1 MIIYEAQRCFGNR
14 WCEISKLL
22 PGRTEN
28 AVKNRY
34 RSSIDSTSKVKL
46 IHCFG
51 RWNSC
56 AMKKWLKD
64 RNLEPGPNMNL
75 RNGSKAEMYQAVMNF
90 RRAISIAG
98 VELSAEA
105 NQALSAFNDDTSED
119 EYSDASV
126 ATGSVR
132 SVRSVRSD
140 PPEIDRDQ
148 MELNMFKEEAMLLL
162 KSNSSDSVMNTVLN
176 YDLNE
181 QNPSSFP
188 SDAVYSGNNM
198 YRAPIVIKE
207 EPERDGVSPF
217 QSLQP
222 EEYHVVD
229 ALHQIK
235 RSPYNDMISSPS
247 VPSAN
252 SFVSNAP
259 DTQQSKRQKSGIYIC
274 IFEMINVNF
283 LPRW

>member
-1 MIIYEAQRCFGNR
+1 
-14 WCEISKLL
+14 
-22 PGRTEN
+22 
-28 AVKNRY
+28 
-34 RSSIDSTSKVKL
+34 
-46 IHCFG
+46 
-51 RWNSC
+51 
-56 AMKKWLKD
+56 MKKWLKD

-90 RRAISIAG
+90 RRAIATAG

-148 MELNMFKEEAMLLL
+148 IELNMFKEEAMLLL

-176 YDLNE
+176 YDLND
-181 QNPSSFP
+181 QTPSNYGNDS
-188 SDAVYSGNNM
+188 VYSSA
-198 YRAPIVIKE
+198 YRVPIIIKE

-247 VPSAN
+247 VPTTN
-252 SFVSNAP
+252 SFVNNIP
-259 DTQQSKRQKSGIYIC
+259 DVQQSKRQKSG
-274 IFEMINVNF
+274 E
-283 LPRW
+283 LS

>member
-1 MIIYEAQRCFGNR
+1 
-14 WCEISKLL
+14 
-22 PGRTEN
+22 
-28 AVKNRY
+28 
-34 RSSIDSTSKVKL
+34 
-46 IHCFG
+46 
-51 RWNSC
+51 
-56 AMKKWLKD
+56 MKKWLKD

-90 RRAISIAG
+90 RRAITTAG

-132 SVRSVRSD
+132 SVRSTRSD

-176 YDLNE
+176 YDLHE
-181 QNPSSFP
+181 QTPSSFTND
-188 SDAVYSGNNM
+188 SVYNSNM
-198 YRAPIVIKE
+198 YRVPLIIKE
-207 EPERDGVSPF
+207 EPERDGISPF

-235 RSPYNDMISSPS
+235 RSPYNDMLSSPS
-247 VPSAN
+247 VPSSN
-252 SFVSNAP
+252 LFVNNVP
-259 DTQQSKRQKSGIYIC
+259 DMQQSKRQKSGMDVSSVC
-274 IFEMINVNF
+274 IDV
-283 LPRW
+283 L